1 VTDTLALLRTGRFG
15 PSRFRIGAIAT
26 LVLLLVGFVSIVWTP
41 YPVTSLDVG
50 SVLQAP
56 GGAHWL
62 GTDQLGRDVLSLIM
76 KGILTSFVVS
86 AVAVFIGAVIG
97 VPLGWM
103 AKIWPGIPDRAI
115 GALGEALLTFPPL
128 LLAVILA
135 AVAGPGVLNIM
146 LAIGLSVAPAF
157 LRTTRDGLV
166 AIERLDYVA
175 AARLAGTG
183 RVETVR
189 RHVLPNLSPLLL
201 AQIFAQLATGVMAEA
216 ALGFV
221 GLGVQPPASSLGLLL
236 RDAQSYASVAPV
248 PLLLGGLA
256 LIAIVLALTAA
267 ALGLRDGLPGYLRRV
282 GDEP

>member
-1 VTDTLALLRTGRFG
+1 VTETLALPRTGRFG
-15 PSRFRIGAIAT
+15 PSRFRIGAVAT
-26 LVLLLVGFVSIVWTP
+26 LVLLLLGFVSIVWTP

-103 AKIWPGIPDRAI
+103 AKSWPGAADKAI

-135 AVAGPGVLNIM
+135 AVAGPGILNIM

-157 LRTTRDGLV
+157 LRTTRDGLL

-189 RHVLPNLSPLLL
+189 RHVLPNLSTLLL

-256 LIAIVLALTAA
+256 LIAIVLAVTTA
-267 ALGLRDGLPGYLRRV
+267 ALGLRDGLPVYLRRI